1 MGGAAVLQFVPDF
14 GGLVVVDG
22 DLAEVGPCFVADVLC
37 RCGGVDVG
45 VVDDEA
51 VVLVAPPF
59 EGVHVELLLW
69 GVEGGGLGCHVWRS
83 FRLVSSG
90 AACVVEDV
98 SSVRRAFSLTY
109 VLTYGKT
116 YGGTY
121 VLAYAL
127 TGGAYIYLVTQ
138 SIVRLPTPPLVRVL
152 SPDSKDRGNT
162 WP

>member
-1 MGGAAVLQFVPDF
+1 MKINDSGHTF
-14 GGLVVVDG
+14 
-22 DLAEVGPCFVADVLC
+22 C
-37 RCGGVDVG
+37 R
-45 VVDDEA
+45 
-51 VVLVAPPF
+51 LTQ
-59 EGVHVELLLW
+59 
-69 GVEGGGLGCHVWRS
+69 GGGLGCHVWRS

-127 TGGAYIYLVTQ
+127 TGGAYIYLVTP

-152 SPDSKDRGNT
+152 SVIAIQKAPTAGRLGLGVRGSRCCCPRASFQHRRARRSAPGRSL
-162 WP
+162 WLR